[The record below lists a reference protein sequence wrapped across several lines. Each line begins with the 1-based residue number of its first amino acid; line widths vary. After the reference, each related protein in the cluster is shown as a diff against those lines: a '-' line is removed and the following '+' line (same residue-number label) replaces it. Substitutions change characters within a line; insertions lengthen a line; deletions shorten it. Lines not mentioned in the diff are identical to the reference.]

1 MDYNNDR
8 LRQLSGQA
16 ARKQKIIAMLDS
28 LYAQRRELEAHAAEL
43 EHRSQAEQSDVDRLE
58 RTTLTALFY
67 RMTGKLEE
75 QMDKERREAYA
86 ARLKHQSAL
95 RELEAVQSQIAVLE
109 EERRGL
115 YGCEEALAQALE
127 EKRAWLRQ
135 SGSPQGAKLLEQEEA
150 IAALDS
156 QEREIQEAKTAG
168 VRALS
173 ITDSILSSLSDA
185 EGWGTWDLVG
195 GGMLSAMAKHDA
207 LDKAQDRVESLQV
220 ALRQFQTELADVQVE
235 ADLQLQMDGFLRF
248 ADYFFDGL
256 LADWAALDHINSCQ
270 NRVRDIRNQIHSV
283 LDHLNW
289 SLEQVQEQRG
299 SLQRELERWVT
310 DA

>member
-16 ARKQKIIAMLDS
+16 ARKRKIAVMLDS
-28 LYAQRRELEAHAAEL
+28 LDAQRRELETHAAEL
-43 EHRSQAEQSDVDRLE
+43 ERQSQVEQSDVDRLE
-58 RTTLTALFY
+58 RVTLTALFY

-75 QMDKERREAYA
+75 QMDKERREACA

-95 RELEAVQSQIAVLE
+95 RELEDVRYQIAALE
-109 EERRGL
+109 EEQRGL
-115 YGCEEALAQALE
+115 YGCEQALARALE
-127 EKRAWLRQ
+127 EKREWLRQ
-135 SGSPQGAKLLEQEEA
+135 SRSDLGAQLLEQEAA

-156 QEREIQEAKTAG
+156 QEREIQEAQTAG
-168 VRALS
+168 NRALS
-173 ITDSILSSLSDA
+173 VTDGILSDLSDA

-207 LDKAQDRVESLQV
+207 LDKAQGQVEELQM
-220 ALRQFQTELADVQVE
+220 ALRRFQTELADVQVE

-270 NRVRDIRNQIHSV
+270 KQVRDIRNQIHSV

-289 SLEQVQEQRG
+289 SLEQVQERRE
-299 SLQRELERWVT
+299 SLRQELERWVT